1 MPNHITNLIT
11 FGTDSDSLSTF
22 QKMLH
27 DMRADGE
34 PLGSFDFNKLIPM
47 PGSLDIPCSS
57 DTKAGLKLYTAFQK
71 ETARIVKTMF
81 SATDE
86 ERKAAVTAH
95 LAKWDAKKKES
106 PEVWELG
113 EKAFQNI
120 QKYGCPT
127 WYEWANK
134 NWGTKWNA
142 YQGRPLQDGDDTMC
156 FLTAWSAVP
165 GLMEKL
171 SEKYPEQT
179 ITYRWAD
186 EDIGNNVGE
195 MVLKGG
201 EIIEDHTPVP
211 GSREAYEM
219 ASDIM
224 GIDLAAFGLYLNK
237 DRTNYEY
244 QDEPPAEAKPKPVK
258 KPKRKEPSR

>member
-11 FGTDSDSLSTF
+11 FGTDSDSLSAF

-27 DMRADGE
+27 DMREDGE

-47 PGSLDIPCSS
+47 PESLNIEEG
-57 DTKAGLKLYTAFQK
+57 TRTEQGLKLYQEFMQERAAIIKSDMSPARK
-71 ETARIVKTMF
+71 ENAL
-81 SATDE
+81 
-86 ERKAAVTAH
+86 AVLDRTWRPRRM
-95 LAKWDAKKKES
+95 KDPVIWK
-106 PEVWELG
+106 LG
-113 EKAFQNI
+113 EQAYNNL
-120 QKYGCPT
+120 QKYGHT
-127 WYEWANK
+127 SWYSWCNQ

-142 YQGRPLQDGDDTMC
+142 YQSWPLQDGDDTMG

-165 GLMEKL
+165 GLMKKL

-186 EDIGNNVGE
+186 EEVGYNVGE
-195 MVLKGG
+195 IVLKGG
-201 EIIEDHTPVP
+201 DIIEDRTPVP

-224 GIDLAAFGLYLNK
+224 GINLAEFGLYLNK
-237 DRTNYEY
+237 DKTNYEY
-244 QDEPPAEAKPKPVK
+244 QDEPPAETKPKSAK
-258 KPKRKEPSR
+258 KSKRKGQSR

>member
-1 MPNHITNLIT
+1 MPNHVTNLIT
-11 FGTDSDSLSTF
+11 FGTDSNSLSAF

-27 DMRADGE
+27 EMRADGE

-47 PGSLDIPCSS
+47 PKSLDIPCSS
-57 DTKAGLKLYTAFQK
+57 ETRAGLKLYTAFQK

-81 SATDE
+81 SVTDE
-86 ERKAAVTAH
+86 ERKAAATAH

-106 PEVWELG
+106 PEIWTLG
-113 EKAFQNI
+113 EKAYQNV

-142 YQGRPLQDGDDTMC
+142 YQSRPLQDGDDTMC

-165 GLMEKL
+165 GLMKKL

-186 EDIGNNVGE
+186 EEVGFNVGE
-195 MVLKGG
+195 IVLKGG
-201 EIIEDHTPVP
+201 DIIDGHSPVP
-211 GSREAYEM
+211 GSRKAYEM
-219 ASDIM
+219 AADIM
-224 GIDLAAFGLYLNK
+224 GIDLAEFNLYLNK
-237 DRTNYEY
+237 DKTNYEHRE
-244 QDEPPAEAKPKPVK
+244 EPPVETRPQTAKKS
-258 KPKRKEPSR
+258 KRRDVAR